1 MFAFVRSDPAETV
14 LVAINLGSGSTT
26 TTLDLSAF
34 TVPGSGTTPVSLE
47 NGATLPSITAANKA
61 AYPITLSARGWAITR
76 ASLAL
81 PVVVTHPD
89 IDGRNLPTDAGDAA
103 LVASQGCLSSFG
115 DNAGELDQ
123 LFVRK
128 DGDALRVSISGNLPQ
143 DGTSL
148 DLFIDVD
155 PGGANGQN
163 RLVTAHLPA
172 PPGGLAPLDGT
183 TFDAGFRPD
192 ALYYMN
198 TVGGMVYLDR
208 VSLPSAG
215 GALAAKDFRG
225 AVGLGTGRGT
235 LSGGSNPNG
244 VELALDVSNTAGITA
259 TSVASAATATTG
271 LEMRIPFADLGLPAD
286 FAGDIGVAAFVQRVD
301 SVPSNQ
307 WLPPLPFG
315 SADLPLA
322 PNLGTTAGQQF
333 AVVSLGMQGDLDA
346 SGAVDAGDLA
356 VMLLDYGPCDGCAS
370 DLDGSGIVDFGDV
383 ALLLLLFN

>member
-1 MFAFVRSDPAETV
+1 MTQMFPPNIYFGDEIGMKGAKAATGTDADDIPMREPFKWKAVAAAPMTNYPAVTAGTKPPTYAANNDGRSVEEQKGVSGSILETYRSLIAVRKASVALRRGSYTPVTCPDAAVFAFVRSDPAETV

-155 PGGANGQN
+155 PGSQNGQN

-183 TFDAGFRPD
+183 TF
-192 ALYYMN
+192 
-198 TVGGMVYLDR
+198 
-208 VSLPSAG
+208 
-215 GALAAKDFRG
+215 
-225 AVGLGTGRGT
+225 
-235 LSGGSNPNG
+235 
-244 VELALDVSNTAGITA
+244 
-259 TSVASAATATTG
+259 
-271 LEMRIPFADLGLPAD
+271 
-286 FAGDIGVAAFVQRVD
+286 
-301 SVPSNQ
+301 
-307 WLPPLPFG
+307 
-315 SADLPLA
+315 
-322 PNLGTTAGQQF
+322 
-333 AVVSLGMQGDLDA
+333 
-346 SGAVDAGDLA
+346 
-356 VMLLDYGPCDGCAS
+356 
-370 DLDGSGIVDFGDV
+370 
-383 ALLLLLFN
+383 